1 MVTFAVSLF
10 EVGAGIGFAGR
21 RKRGS
26 KVIVQDLRQ
35 LCAGDNLGRLE
46 GIILVAGDNALVHS
60 RLDVARRP
68 RRNLR
73 LILKRQVC
81 RFYIA
86 RIGLVQPSED
96 NRRLLTGDIP
106 SGFILPLP
114 VPLM

>member
-1 MVTFAVSLF
+1 MTL
-10 EVGAGIGFAGR
+10 VGL
-21 RKRGS
+21 
-26 KVIVQDLRQ
+26 KVLSF
-35 LCAGDNLGRLE
+35 
-46 GIILVAGDNALVHS
+46 VAGDDALVHS
-60 RLDVARRP
+60 RLDVACRP
-68 RRNLR
+68 RRSLR

-96 NRRLLTGDIP
+96 NRRLLTVTYP